1 MKGETFMAPEAV
13 ALNDMLDTL
22 EKDDYNTIME
32 YIRLLS
38 AMRKKERA
46 MKTMAAM
53 REFEDII
60 GGEKGWN
67 SEEDMLADMA
77 AFRRK
82 RIKI

>member
-1 MKGETFMAPEAV
+1 MAPEAA

-53 REFEDII
+53 QEFEDII

-82 RIKI
+82 RMKIS